1 MAFVTGSGFTV
12 ENGYARSPVTFE
24 LTTPT
29 VNATGNKVIM
39 KGTATAPLVSGA
51 FSHELAPGDYYMRIG
66 GHLVGTIS
74 VPNDNSTYGYLEL
87 MVSDTYAIPSTPMGG
102 AQPNASSTVLGLVK
116 TDVNPGGGADPVVPL
131 LSTVETMIAGISG
144 VTLIGGVP
152 SIDFSNTTVGQIVMS
167 NGIINIGIAAD
178 GSTLILNV
186 AGTP

>member
-74 VPNDNSTYGYLEL
+74 VPNDNATYGYLGL
-87 MVSDTYAIPSTPMGG
+87 MVSDTYAIPTTPMGG
-102 AQPNASSTVLGLVK
+102 AQPNASQSVLGLVK
-116 TDVNPGGGADPVVPL
+116 TYSDPGEGEDPVVPL
-131 LSTVETMIAGISG
+131 MADLTNAISG
-144 VTLIGGVP
+144 LGVSETIGGIKT
-152 SIDFSNTTVGQIVMS
+152 IDGSNS
-167 NGIINIGIAAD
+167 NVIHMLLSSGKVLEIGAAAD
-178 GSTLILNV
+178 NSVILRV
-186 AGTP
+186 LA